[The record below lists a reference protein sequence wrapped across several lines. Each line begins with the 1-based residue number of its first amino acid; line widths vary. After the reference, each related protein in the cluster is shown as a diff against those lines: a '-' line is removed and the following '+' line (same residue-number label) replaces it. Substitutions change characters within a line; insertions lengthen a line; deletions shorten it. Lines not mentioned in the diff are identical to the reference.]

1 VCPASGNGNPHLR
14 HIHEKKKI
22 KEKRIGQ
29 EGKVEQKG
37 TEQNRAEQNGTE
49 RNRTE
54 RKHTNPQ
61 DLSVRSKITPH
72 DNLSL

>member
-1 VCPASGNGNPHLR
+1 MCPASGNGNPHLR
-14 HIHEKKKI
+14 HIREKKKI

-37 TEQNRAEQNGTE
+37 TEQNRAEQNGRE
-49 RNRTE
+49 LNRTE
-54 RKHTNPQ
+54 CKHTSPQ
-61 DLSVRSKITPH
+61 NLPVRPKITPH